1 MPVHLSPADLQ
12 QLGEAKRALETPGVA
27 VQLAARVGKP
37 IEVLVSRLPE
47 RTRAFVGSAT
57 RAALER
63 ALDLAI
69 RSLEPARSP
78 LAASDLAHR
87 AAVMATGALGGALG
101 PATLALELPF
111 STALMLRSVAEHARA
126 QGEDLADLRVRLEC
140 LGVFAMGGRAASDDA
155 AESGYFAVR
164 VALAQAVSRA
174 AEHLG
179 ARVVADAAADR
190 SVPVVARLVGLIGER
205 YGAAVMEKAAAQLV
219 PVLGAIGGAGVNAVF
234 MQHYQR
240 TAWGHFTV
248 RRLERTYGEEPV
260 REAYDLEP
268 V

>member
-1 MPVHLSPADLQ
+1 MPVRFSPIDLQ
-12 QLGEAKRALETPGVA
+12 RLGEAKHILETPGVA
-27 VQLAARVGKP
+27 VQLAARVGQP
-37 IEVLVSRLPE
+37 IAVLVSRLPE
-47 RTRAFVGSAT
+47 RTRALVGSAT

-69 RSLEPARSP
+69 RSLEPSP
-78 LAASDLAHR
+78 IALPASDLAHR
-87 AAVMATGALGGALG
+87 AAVMATGAIGGALG
-101 PATLALELPF
+101 AAMLALELPLS
-111 STALMLRSVAEHARA
+111 STLMLRSVADHARA

-164 VALAQAVSRA
+164 VALSQAVAHA

-179 ARVVADAAADR
+179 ARAVAEAAAER
-190 SVPVVARLVGLIGER
+190 SVPVVARLVGLVAER
-205 YGAAVMEKAAAQLV
+205 YGVAVMEKAAAQLV

-234 MQHYQR
+234 IQHYQR
-240 TAWGHFTV
+240 TAWAHFTI
-248 RRLERTYGEEPV
+248 RRLERTYGVEPV
-260 REAYDLEP
+260 HDAYDLEP